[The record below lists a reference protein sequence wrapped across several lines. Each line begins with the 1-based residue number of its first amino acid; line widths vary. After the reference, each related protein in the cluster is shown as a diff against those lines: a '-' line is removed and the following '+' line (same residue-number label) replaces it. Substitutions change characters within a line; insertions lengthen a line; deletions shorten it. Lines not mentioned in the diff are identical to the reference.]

1 MIKFGPSGNPDQ
13 FYDDGFKAS
22 TSMPLWVKNQGLD
35 AYEYQCSKGV
45 KITEKTARQLGE
57 NAANMNVETVPTGSL
72 SLDIALGLGGLPK
85 GRIIE
90 IYGPESSG
98 KTTLAIH
105 AIAESQKQGGLAAFI
120 DAEHALDPVYAKNLG
135 VDIENLILSALMAT
149 CVAGCGGNTSTST
162 NSNSG
167 TPVLDDFENTIKD
180 KTPVTITYAG
190 WNLGSE
196 DAETPNIE
204 RMLIDE
210 FEQEYPWITVEII
223 ERPKITGTNNDQD
236 WSEFLGA
243 RASIKQ
249 LPDVF
254 MVDTLPNYII
264 NNWVKDIS
272 DIVSRD
278 GEYAKLAQD
287 VRGAAVYEGMTF
299 ALPTAIHYQGYVVN
313 NTLFDKAN
321 QDYVT
326 PETEWS
332 KLISE
337 LNKAATH
344 EAGGQG
350 VAGIQGIEHIIHCYP
365 GIVDQSLEW
374 FTFDGKKFNLDSDAF
389 KQAVEFYLSIYNNN
403 KISFNYLMDQ
413 PVAEGETSLITQYFG
428 EGDPWN
434 NEKML
439 VKWVETYNLTSL
451 QQEIT
456 EEKRTCEY
464 DFIGFPGVNGVK
476 RTPISMDF
484 NAVSSQTKNPEAAYL
499 LARYLGFGTKG
510 YAKRFELSTTTDGL
524 NPVNFAPLIADEE
537 LLDRYF
543 NELYPDFPGYREVV
557 ESQSFIAEPVK
568 YMVGYN
574 EVRYT
579 GTYDPENRMF
589 DIINEKLLKNQVSYA
604 SISSELNKRA
614 NAIYAENSA
623 KFNESLNK
631 YYISAK

>member
-1 MIKFGPSGNPDQ
+1 MKKVNF
-13 FYDDGFKAS
+13 
-22 TSMPLWVKNQGLD
+22 
-35 AYEYQCSKGV
+35 
-45 KITEKTARQLGE
+45 
-57 NAANMNVETVPTGSL
+57 
-72 SLDIALGLGGLPK
+72 
-85 GRIIE
+85 
-90 IYGPESSG
+90 
-98 KTTLAIH
+98 
-105 AIAESQKQGGLAAFI
+105 
-120 DAEHALDPVYAKNLG
+120 
-135 VDIENLILSALMAT
+135 LILSALMAT
-149 CVAGCGGNTSTST
+149 CLSGCGSNTSTNNS

-167 TPVLDDFENTIKD
+167 TPVLDDFENTIQN
-180 KTPVTITYAG
+180 KTPVTIRYAG

-210 FEQEYPWITVEII
+210 FEKEYPWITVDIV
-223 ERPKITGTNNDQD
+223 ERPKIQGTNNDQD
-236 WSEFLGA
+236 WSEFLSA
-243 RASIKQ
+243 KASIKQ

-313 NTLFDKAN
+313 NTLFDRRNCAY
-321 QDYVT
+321 QT
-326 PETEWS
+326 PETEWTEFL
-332 KLISE
+332 KD
-337 LNKAATH
+337 LNKAARH

-350 VAGIQGIEHIIHCYP
+350 IAGIQGIEHIIHCYP
-365 GIVDQSLEW
+365 GLIQEGYEW
-374 FTFDGKKFNLDSDAF
+374 FTFDGEKFNLNSDAF
-389 KQAVEFYLSIYNNN
+389 NQAVDFYLSIYNNN
-403 KISFNYLMDQ
+403 KISMNYLMDL
-413 PVAEGETSLITQYFG
+413 PVAEGETSMITNYFG

-439 VKWVETYNLTSL
+439 AKWVETYNLTSL
-451 QQEIT
+451 QQELI

-464 DFIGFPGVNGVK
+464 DFIGFPSVDGVK

-484 NAVSSQTKNPEAAYL
+484 NAVSSQTKHPEAAYL

-510 YAKRFELSTTTDGL
+510 YAKRFELSTTVDGL
-524 NPVNFAPLIADEE
+524 NPVNFAPLIADKD

-579 GTYDPENRMF
+579 GAYDAENNMF
-589 DIINEKLLKNQVSYA
+589 TIINEKLLKNQVSFA
-604 SISSELNKRA
+604 SISDELNKRA
-614 NAIYAENSA
+614 NAIYAENAA
-623 KFNESLNK
+623 KFTENLNK
-631 YYISAK
+631 YYITGK